1 MGAGD
6 TKIVNETL
14 AFGLAP
20 GEPRLS
26 HPCCATARRYHESFV
41 CGQMTQRQLAAT
53 TINNVENN
61 RIRGRDVANLN
72 GPRTKQGYRVT
83 AQIIKSYY
91 ILGSTTK
98 LASWTAPGVT
108 FLVAR

>member
-1 MGAGD
+1 MGAGG

-26 HPCCATARRYHESFV
+26 HPCCAAARRNHESFV

-53 TINNVENN
+53 SSNNVKSNH
-61 RIRGRDVANLN
+61 IRGRDVANLN

-91 ILGSTTK
+91 ILGLSVE
-98 LASWTAPGVT
+98 TAD
-108 FLVAR
+108 

>member
-1 MGAGD
+1 MGAGG

-26 HPCCATARRYHESFV
+26 HQCCAAARRCHESLV

-53 TINNVENN
+53 SINDVENS
-61 RIRGRDVANLN
+61 RIHGRDVANLN

-83 AQIIKSYY
+83 AQIIIIS
-91 ILGSTTK
+91 
-98 LASWTAPGVT
+98 
-108 FLVAR
+108 